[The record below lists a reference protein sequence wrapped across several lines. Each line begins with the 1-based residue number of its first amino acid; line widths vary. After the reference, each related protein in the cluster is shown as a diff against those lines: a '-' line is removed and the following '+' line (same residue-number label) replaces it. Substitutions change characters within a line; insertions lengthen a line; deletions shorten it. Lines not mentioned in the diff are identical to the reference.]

1 MEEMLPAILKSI
13 GKKGNINNTVLA
25 VGAVSAI
32 GLAGAGVAVSQFIK
46 RGHDQASTQEEAK
59 KAELGMEQ
67 LRRKFIYD
75 NGNREWKIID
85 CASGK
90 KCIVP
95 EAQST
100 YTPTPLTDSTGK
112 ITVSGAAG
120 LQRIAVRV
128 PVVGNLNESQVDTF
142 FGTPSS
148 APPPEIDSQ
157 TNPGILNSRVIFTLD
172 TATQPQIG
180 RPGELIIQ
188 TVVTKA
194 DNSEVP
200 GPPGKVELAALPP
213 PPTCTVAAS
222 RNGNTGNCTVT
233 VTPSGAFSGSP
244 SISSVSLTQ
253 SGTNWSSSSA
263 SCSLNSTTNFTATI
277 SGSGGSNTC
286 SAAVD
291 AILPPTCTVAA
302 SRNGNSGNCTVTVTP
317 SGNAT
322 SASLT
327 APTWLVLSSSGSQYT
342 SSSVACSTTSTTAFT
357 ASITGPGGIQACNN
371 TVSIPPLAPTC
382 TIAASRNGNSGNC
395 TVTVTPSGNA
405 TSASLTAPTSLAL
418 SSSGSQYTSSSIV
431 CSTTSTTTF
440 AADITGPG
448 GTQACSNTAFVNKID
463 PPTCTIAASRN
474 SNYVTCTLNLTTGGV
489 LNSPP
494 SNPSFQRASAGESFS
509 PFTPNSPL
517 WNSSTTFTATAD
529 CPGTQNLTFRAFVE
543 GPGGTSSP
551 CTSQTVSSVP
561 GPTCSLSAVRNSSN
575 PARCDVSVTVNSG
588 TATSASVS
596 PSVTLSQS
604 GSNWS
609 GQTDCL
615 TTQSYTFSATV
626 NGPGTTSAVSCF
638 NQAIVP
644 AFSPCGEGAPVQNFR
659 QNLVFSAETTG
670 CTWELPRSNYKNNAV
685 KRLAGNFNLPPSA
698 RTLCEL
704 TITTF
709 DTVRKSNAG
718 QRLWEYDD
726 FAVLTFGRQ
735 DALGSGYIIGS
746 SAFDKA
752 DLTGVFGLEEKK
764 PNRIWFEKSK
774 FLGKSWP
781 AEKRR
786 RDYPPTSPNY
796 CNGCEGASAASC
808 RNNQNSGVPYNCLYN
823 RYCPEG
829 TSCTLPRSKAAGDV
843 SITVP
848 SDWFRG
854 LPTEFLSLT
863 PFNFDVSI
871 WLNGDNDSS
880 DCKHSGITLE
890 VTAKYSNY

>member
-1 MEEMLPAILKSI
+1 
-13 GKKGNINNTVLA
+13 
-25 VGAVSAI
+25 
-32 GLAGAGVAVSQFIK
+32 
-46 RGHDQASTQEEAK
+46 
-59 KAELGMEQ
+59 
-67 LRRKFIYD
+67 
-75 NGNREWKIID
+75 
-85 CASGK
+85 
-90 KCIVP
+90 
-95 EAQST
+95 
-100 YTPTPLTDSTGK
+100 
-112 ITVSGAAG
+112 
-120 LQRIAVRV
+120 
-128 PVVGNLNESQVDTF
+128 
-142 FGTPSS
+142 
-148 APPPEIDSQ
+148 
-157 TNPGILNSRVIFTLD
+157 
-172 TATQPQIG
+172 
-180 RPGELIIQ
+180 
-188 TVVTKA
+188 
-194 DNSEVP
+194 
-200 GPPGKVELAALPP
+200 
-213 PPTCTVAAS
+213 
-222 RNGNTGNCTVT
+222 
-233 VTPSGAFSGSP
+233 
-244 SISSVSLTQ
+244 
-253 SGTNWSSSSA
+253 
-263 SCSLNSTTNFTATI
+263 
-277 SGSGGSNTC
+277 
-286 SAAVD
+286 
-291 AILPPTCTVAA
+291 
-302 SRNGNSGNCTVTVTP
+302 
-317 SGNAT
+317 
-322 SASLT
+322 
-327 APTWLVLSSSGSQYT
+327 
-342 SSSVACSTTSTTAFT
+342 
-357 ASITGPGGIQACNN
+357 
-371 TVSIPPLAPTC
+371 
-382 TIAASRNGNSGNC
+382 
-395 TVTVTPSGNA
+395 
-405 TSASLTAPTSLAL
+405 
-418 SSSGSQYTSSSIV
+418 
-431 CSTTSTTTF
+431 
-440 AADITGPG
+440 
-448 GTQACSNTAFVNKID
+448 
-463 PPTCTIAASRN
+463 
-474 SNYVTCTLNLTTGGV
+474 
-489 LNSPP
+489 
-494 SNPSFQRASAGESFS
+494 
-509 PFTPNSPL
+509 
-517 WNSSTTFTATAD
+517 
-529 CPGTQNLTFRAFVE
+529 
-543 GPGGTSSP
+543 
-551 CTSQTVSSVP
+551 
-561 GPTCSLSAVRNSSN
+561 
-575 PARCDVSVTVNSG
+575 
-588 TATSASVS
+588 
-596 PSVTLSQS
+596 VTLSQS